1 MTMRLLSPSNRTL
14 TGLVSVPLMALTIAA
29 EKDEPEVHLSDPFPV
44 PACSAC
50 FESAATGVVGLDRV

>member
-1 MTMRLLSPSNRTL
+1 MTGDN
-14 TGLVSVPLMALTIAA
+14 GAAADLMALTIAA

-50 FESAATGVVGLDRV
+50 FDSAATGVVG